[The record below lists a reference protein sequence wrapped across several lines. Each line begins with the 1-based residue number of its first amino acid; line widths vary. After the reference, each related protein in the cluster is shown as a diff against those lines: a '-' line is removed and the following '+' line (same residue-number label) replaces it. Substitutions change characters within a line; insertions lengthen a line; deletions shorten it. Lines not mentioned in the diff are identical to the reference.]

1 MRGQGQVGIAEHD
14 PHRYREARWAVQ
26 PKDWLG
32 ARLTG
37 EVHAEPSDASAT
49 LLYDV
54 IGDHWDREV
63 VSALGLDTSLLAPL
77 LTSAGAPAG
86 HLGAEAGTH
95 LGRPAGIP
103 VPAGGAGPA
112 AGGLAARARPGAL
125 PRAR

>member
-86 HLGAEAGTH
+86 HLGAEAGTD
-95 LGRPAGIP
+95 LGLPAGLP
-103 VPAGGAGPA
+103 G
-112 AGGLAARARPGAL
+112 AARAARPAAAALGTRLRPGA
-125 PRAR
+125 

>member
-54 IGDHWDREV
+54 IGDHWDREG

-77 LTSAGAPAG
+77 LTSPGAPAG
-86 HLGAEAGTH
+86 HLGAEAGPD
-95 LGRPAGIP
+95 LGLPPAIPAPARPAHTPPPALGPPPPPPPIP
-103 VPAGGAGPA
+103 PP
-112 AGGLAARARPGAL
+112 P
-125 PRAR
+125 